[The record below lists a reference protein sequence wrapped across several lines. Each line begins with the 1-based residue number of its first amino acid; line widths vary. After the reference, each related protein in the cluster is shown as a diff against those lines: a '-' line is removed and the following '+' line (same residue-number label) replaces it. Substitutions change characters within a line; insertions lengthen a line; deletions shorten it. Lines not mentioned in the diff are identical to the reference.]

1 MSTLEE
7 RPQYWDLG
15 WCVLQAEATN
25 WVITFNGRPI
35 EKEFASKRDAQ
46 DKMYVLE
53 QEMNSYVTGEALVV

>member
-15 WCVLQAEATN
+15 WCVFQMEATN
-25 WVITFNGRPI
+25 WVITFNGRLM

-53 QEMNSYVTGEALVV
+53 QEMNSYVTGRALVV